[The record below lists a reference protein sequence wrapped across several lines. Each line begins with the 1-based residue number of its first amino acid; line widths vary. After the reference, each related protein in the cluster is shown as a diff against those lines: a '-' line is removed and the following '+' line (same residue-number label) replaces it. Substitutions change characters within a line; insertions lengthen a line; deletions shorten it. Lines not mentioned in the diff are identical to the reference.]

1 MDYFY
6 VYSDGEEQY
15 HEKSAFSLKFVLLC
29 FMYLILC
36 VTMNS
41 NLESKRM
48 LLNERYRQEFNFQE
62 NLFPFNSFKF
72 DYKGNYF
79 NISKID
85 YEFSYQFNIAKVEYY
100 IAFYDNTDNLII
112 PSDMAFYTN
121 LHLMCNFKIPNT
133 TLNIESMPSIVDDKY
148 HKCVEFFQLNEK
160 VNFGVKV
167 YLINEKMNSV
177 YFYLFN
183 EERFNFN
190 DETYHNDDYFNPNLI
205 KYEHDILLNNFD
217 DMRINETLKLKKSF
231 EMYPYCTLKR
241 DALLNEDKWL
251 YRNLYNNYF
260 CMCKGEDCL
269 KRNITEKC
277 KFYFYST
284 IIHENRNVYPKTEYV
299 FMDFVKADLSSD
311 DTYPVFKAML
321 KMGKPAI
328 YITGNLDIYKEHCG
342 DDQYCKSVLL
352 ATKDL
357 KPIYGDFL
365 EKNIFMFFKIKVLV
379 SGRPNF
385 STDLFY
391 NMEYTTYV
399 CVGHGIC
406 YFKDYLFN
414 PERIYGIRKNDK
426 IIVPDS
432 KILVDIIKKHGWKE
446 EDIFRVNLPRWDR
459 LYDMENENLIMAEKE
474 RNMLIERQKMEEL
487 QRSLANQTNLLE
499 QNITEQNQ
507 TDNIMNLNQTDKIIN
522 SNQTENIINQSQTQ
536 NMQSMQN
543 QINQFSNE
551 NQQNQTNDFSNQINQ
566 TQQIQINHILDNRTI
581 ENNTI
586 SLNQNQSNSYQIEQ
600 SQNITSQNDTTLQ
613 NTNPVYQN
621 ITDNQTDLYNITNT
635 QSITSDINQTYANAT
650 SNISQENV
658 TDQPTEQ
665 VEEEKKRTLKTNSI
679 FIMFTW
685 RDIQLKKQ
693 ISPDYLKNFYNLVS
707 SSSLYHEL
715 KIRNITMYLSFHRL
729 VEEKYVNKFKNIVKE
744 RPLIEF
750 ITQQE
755 ISECLGRTSL
765 VVTDFSSIVFDLMY
779 RGKPFIIYVPDGNEP
794 ALRQIYKP
802 DYYKLIESMKNNTI
816 EFENKYFSLYET
828 IEKIIFYIQNNFTL
842 DPKLERFYQT
852 FGFKRE
858 KMIDKF
864 VDYLLKLN

>member
-1 MDYFY
+1 
-6 VYSDGEEQY
+6 
-15 HEKSAFSLKFVLLC
+15 
-29 FMYLILC
+29 
-36 VTMNS
+36 
-41 NLESKRM
+41 
-48 LLNERYRQEFNFQE
+48 
-62 NLFPFNSFKF
+62 
-72 DYKGNYF
+72 
-79 NISKID
+79 
-85 YEFSYQFNIAKVEYY
+85 
-100 IAFYDNTDNLII
+100 
-112 PSDMAFYTN
+112 
-121 LHLMCNFKIPNT
+121 
-133 TLNIESMPSIVDDKY
+133 
-148 HKCVEFFQLNEK
+148 
-160 VNFGVKV
+160 
-167 YLINEKMNSV
+167 
-177 YFYLFN
+177 
-183 EERFNFN
+183 
-190 DETYHNDDYFNPNLI
+190 
-205 KYEHDILLNNFD
+205 
-217 DMRINETLKLKKSF
+217 
-231 EMYPYCTLKR
+231 
-241 DALLNEDKWL
+241 
-251 YRNLYNNYF
+251 
-260 CMCKGEDCL
+260 
-269 KRNITEKC
+269 
-277 KFYFYST
+277 
-284 IIHENRNVYPKTEYV
+284 
-299 FMDFVKADLSSD
+299 MDFVKADLSSD

-551 NQQNQTNDFSNQINQ
+551 NQQNQINDFSNQINQ

>member
-1 MDYFY
+1 
-6 VYSDGEEQY
+6 
-15 HEKSAFSLKFVLLC
+15 
-29 FMYLILC
+29 
-36 VTMNS
+36 
-41 NLESKRM
+41 
-48 LLNERYRQEFNFQE
+48 
-62 NLFPFNSFKF
+62 
-72 DYKGNYF
+72 
-79 NISKID
+79 
-85 YEFSYQFNIAKVEYY
+85 
-100 IAFYDNTDNLII
+100 
-112 PSDMAFYTN
+112 
-121 LHLMCNFKIPNT
+121 
-133 TLNIESMPSIVDDKY
+133 
-148 HKCVEFFQLNEK
+148 
-160 VNFGVKV
+160 
-167 YLINEKMNSV
+167 
-177 YFYLFN
+177 
-183 EERFNFN
+183 
-190 DETYHNDDYFNPNLI
+190 
-205 KYEHDILLNNFD
+205 
-217 DMRINETLKLKKSF
+217 
-231 EMYPYCTLKR
+231 
-241 DALLNEDKWL
+241 
-251 YRNLYNNYF
+251 
-260 CMCKGEDCL
+260 
-269 KRNITEKC
+269 
-277 KFYFYST
+277 
-284 IIHENRNVYPKTEYV
+284 
-299 FMDFVKADLSSD
+299 MDFVKADLSSD

-551 NQQNQTNDFSNQINQ
+551 NQQNQINNQINQ
-566 TQQIQINHILDNRTI
+566 TQQIQINQIPDNRTI
-581 ENNTI
+581 ESNIN

-635 QSITSDINQTYANAT
+635 QSITSDINQTYVNAS

-828 IEKIIFYIQNNFTL
+828 IEKIIFYIQSNFTL